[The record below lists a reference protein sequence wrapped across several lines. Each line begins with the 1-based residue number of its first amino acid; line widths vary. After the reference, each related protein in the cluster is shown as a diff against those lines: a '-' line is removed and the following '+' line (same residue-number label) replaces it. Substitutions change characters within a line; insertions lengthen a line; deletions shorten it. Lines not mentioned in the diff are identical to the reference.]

1 MRASAGV
8 VMSVKFPGSEDHV
21 AVIGRNGSGK
31 STFAAWLL
39 SGCNF
44 DAMSW
49 TIVNTK
55 GDAFIEEIAAIP
67 GVKTIGI
74 NDTPGR
80 KGLYVINPL
89 PHEQDELNEF
99 FHRCWEMENN
109 GLWIDEGYSI
119 QKDDWFKA
127 CLTQGRSKR
136 VPLIVL
142 SQRPAW
148 ISKYVFSEC
157 NFVSLFNLQ
166 IRDDRKKVAEFVP
179 VEKEYRLQPYCSYWY
194 NVKDNDLREFGPVPN
209 NAAILKTFR
218 AKFPPEQA
226 QAPVVIPARNGI
238 SRRPVV

>member
-1 MRASAGV
+1 MPA
-8 VMSVKFPGSEDHV
+8 KFPGPEDHV

-31 STFAAWLL
+31 TTFGMWLL
-39 SGCNF
+39 SGRNF
-44 DAMSW
+44 NEQPAV
-49 TIVNTK
+49 IINTK
-55 GDAFIEEIAAIP
+55 GDAFIDEIGRIE
-67 GVKTIGI
+67 GVKII
-74 NDTPGR
+74 SIHDTPGE
-80 KGLYVINPL
+80 KGLYIVNVL
-89 PHEQDELNEF
+89 PHEQDELDAF
-99 FHRCWEMENN
+99 FHRCWEKENV
-109 GLWIDEGYSI
+109 LIYVDEGYSI

-179 VEKEYRLQPYCSYWY
+179 VDKNYRLPPYCSYWY
-194 NVKDNDLREFGPVPN
+194 NVKENSLVEFGPCPD

-218 AKFPPEQA
+218 DMFPPGHD
-226 QAPVVIPARNGI
+226 APTPGEDPEFDRTPKKRVV
-238 SRRPVV
+238 